1 MPFTRDLGGE
11 ARETE
16 QVRLARNAAE
26 LPLPM
31 LSCSRTHPMG
41 IIMRPWLAT
50 SILVLL
56 ASPALAD
63 PPAPTVL
70 HLSQTAEKKLTRDIL
85 HVELRAEKTGADAQT
100 VEAAINQLM
109 AKALAQAKQTQGV
122 DIETGSYSVYHVE
135 TQSQWSGR
143 QALFLSDSDAD
154 TVLKLAGQLQAQ
166 GLVMSN
172 LGYEASPK
180 TVRSAENDLTA
191 EALSGLEKRA
201 AAIAQELHTSVVGY
215 RDLTVGN
222 AQTEGGP
229 MPRMMAAQATASS
242 MPAPVA
248 APGEATVRV
257 TVSAD
262 ILLAPKQP

>member
-1 MPFTRDLGGE
+1 
-11 ARETE
+11 
-16 QVRLARNAAE
+16 
-26 LPLPM
+26 
-31 LSCSRTHPMG
+31 
-41 IIMRPWLAT
+41 MRHWLAA
-50 SILVLL
+50 SVLVLL
-56 ASPALAD
+56 AAPASAD

-70 HLSQTAEKKLTRDIL
+70 HLSQTAEKKLTRDVL

-109 AKALAQAKQTQGV
+109 AKALAQAKQVQGV
-122 DIETGSYSVYHVE
+122 EVETGSYSVYHVE

-143 QALFLSDSDAD
+143 EALFLSGSDSD
-154 TVLKLAGQLQAQ
+154 TVLKLAGQLQGQ
-166 GLVMSN
+166 GLLMSN

-180 TVRSAENDLTA
+180 TVRGAEDDLTA
-191 EALSGLEKRA
+191 QALTVLQRRA
-201 AAIAQELHTSVVGY
+201 AAIADQLRSTVTGY

-229 MPRMMAAQATASS
+229 MPRMMAAQAMASS

-248 APGEATVRV
+248 AAGEATVRV

-262 ILLAPKQP
+262 ILLAPKP

>member
-1 MPFTRDLGGE
+1 
-11 ARETE
+11 
-16 QVRLARNAAE
+16 
-26 LPLPM
+26 
-31 LSCSRTHPMG
+31 
-41 IIMRPWLAT
+41 MRHWLAV
-50 SILVLL
+50 SVVAL
-56 ASPALAD
+56 AATPAFAD

-85 HVELRAEKTGADAQT
+85 HVELRAEKSGGDAQS

-109 AKALAQAKQTQGV
+109 AKALAQAKQVQGV
-122 DIETGSYSVYHVE
+122 QVETGSYSVYHVE
-135 TQSQWSGR
+135 TQSQWTGNEALLLSGG
-143 QALFLSDSDAD
+143 DSD
-154 TVLKLAGQLQAQ
+154 TVLKLAGQLQGQ

-180 TVRSAENDLTA
+180 TVKSAEDDLTA

-201 AAIAQELHTSVVGY
+201 ASIAQELRTTVVGY

-229 MPRMMAAQATASS
+229 MPRMMAAPMAAAA

-248 APGEATVRV
+248 AAGKATVRV
-257 TVSAD
+257 TVSAE
-262 ILLAPKQP
+262 ILLAPKP